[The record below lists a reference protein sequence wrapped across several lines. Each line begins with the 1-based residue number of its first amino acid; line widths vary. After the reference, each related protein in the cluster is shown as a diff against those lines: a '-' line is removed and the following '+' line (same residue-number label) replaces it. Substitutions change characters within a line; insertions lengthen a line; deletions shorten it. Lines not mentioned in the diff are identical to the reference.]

1 MSREYDV
8 VVVGA
13 RVAGSTLAALLGD
26 LGVRVL
32 LVERVRFPRST
43 ISTTSSAVPGWLPCS
58 TGWGCSR
65 RCSLWGCPRIT
76 REWDFGFGSPGPEEG
91 PPQRAG
97 DVGFGLSVRRAPL
110 DELLLE
116 RARRCSTVEV
126 AQPATVRAL
135 LRQDDR
141 VSGVT
146 LAQGGREVDVPCRI
160 VVGAEDGTRPWP
172 ARWRR

>member
-43 ISTTSSAVPGWLPCS
+43 ISTHFFRGSGLVAVLDRLGLLDEVLALSP
-58 TGWGCSR
+58 
-65 RCSLWGCPRIT
+65 PRIT
-76 REWDFGFGSPGPEEG
+76 REWDFGFGSPGPDEG
-91 PPQRAG
+91 RPPRAG
-97 DVGFGLSVRRAPL
+97 DSGFGLSVRRAPL

-116 RARRCSTVEV
+116 RARRCATVEV

-135 LRQDDR
+135 LRDGDR
-141 VSGVT
+141 VCGVK
-146 LAQGGREVDVPCRI
+146 LAEGGREMDIRCRL
-160 VVGAEDGTRPWP
+160 VV
-172 ARWRR
+172 